1 MWCKQCQQ
9 DVPGAAPTVDGQYAC
24 PRCARVLLP
33 PRTADAM
40 DTVDSSDVAGAE
52 SPTAEHAAP
61 QAAIRPWHVGRY
73 PREERLRH
81 AARVLARYGVLL
93 APRESVEPT
102 PEDIRPRQAHPPAGR
117 SLALAGAMSAAPRV
131 EIVERPSWHASHGSS
146 AKPQHASHDAAAAE
160 HDPAIPG
167 RQPAAGTPPQPVSS
181 SGPSSRSAGWSSTL
195 AWGAVSLAVA
205 ALSCGGVLACWAIY
219 GHRPELWNLG
229 LPVLIGG
236 QVALAL
242 AAMLASDG
250 PRTGDR

>member
-33 PRTADAM
+33 PRPAAAM
-40 DTVDSSDVAGAE
+40 DAVDSSDDAGAE
-52 SPTAEHAAP
+52 SPTAAHAAP
-61 QAAIRPWHVGRY
+61 QAAVRPWHVGRY

-81 AARVLARYGVLL
+81 TARVLARYGVLL
-93 APRESVEPT
+93 APRESVELT
-102 PEDIRPRQAHPPAGR
+102 PEDTRPRHVHPPAGR
-117 SLALAGAMSAAPRV
+117 SLALAGAVPAAPRV
-131 EIVERPSWHASHGSS
+131 EIVERPSRHESHVASGRPH
-146 AKPQHASHDAAAAE
+146 PASHDAAAGE
-160 HDPAIPG
+160 HDSATAG
-167 RQPAAGTPPQPVSS
+167 RQPAADAAPQLVGAP
-181 SGPSSRSAGWSSTL
+181 GPSSRAAGWSSTL

-219 GHRPELWNLG
+219 GHRPELWDLG

-250 PRTGDR
+250 PRTSGR